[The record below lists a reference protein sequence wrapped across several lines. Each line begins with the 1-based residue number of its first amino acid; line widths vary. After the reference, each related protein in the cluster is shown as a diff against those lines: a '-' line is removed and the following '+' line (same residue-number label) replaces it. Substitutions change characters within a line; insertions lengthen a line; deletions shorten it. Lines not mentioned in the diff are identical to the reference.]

1 MSIKRTVGMYPTF
14 GRSGAVT
21 RASHYCAGC
30 GHGIVHKLITEAL
43 KDYSKKTIRRAYE
56 SLDEFLNLWN
66 AAERKQNVL
75 EARLAERGLLHAYE
89 STKKA
94 LQKIDDAQ
102 GYLDPED
109 EERLLKLATAYAAMD
124 DVLHSMI
131 RECRE

>member
-1 MSIKRTVGMYPTF
+1 MAPKTKPLAAKPKPRTKPTAIALPRTSVAKALAADAASA
-14 GRSGAVT
+14 GRPVIGTLAAAV
-21 RASHYCAGC
+21 
-30 GHGIVHKLITEAL
+30 
-43 KDYSKKTIRRAYE
+43 
-56 SLDEFLNLWN
+56 N